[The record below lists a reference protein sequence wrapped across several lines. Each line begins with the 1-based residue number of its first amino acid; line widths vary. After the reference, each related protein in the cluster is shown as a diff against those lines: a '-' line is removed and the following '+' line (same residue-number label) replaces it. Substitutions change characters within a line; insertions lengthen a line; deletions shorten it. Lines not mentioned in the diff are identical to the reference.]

1 MQNYNYRL
9 LLQNEP
15 DNVDEAIKYHENRAE
30 ELHQIRALGFESIN
44 LFKQYK
50 LYKTEVDRIESF
62 VNCSKQQNQGQQSQQ
77 NQGQQSQQNQSQQN
91 QQSQHQNQHQQ
102 SQHHQNQHQNQHQ
115 QYPQVQQQHQN
126 NRQPLFTK
134 QTDPFDEQYNQPE
147 NNSYEDKKRNNERC
161 IKYCDDNFLKK
172 NFEYGK
178 RCIEYAIETDLPIP
192 GKVLDNTLVLKGFII
207 MVHQHYNDALLKNY
221 SHVYDGNH
229 LNVTLVD
236 ISDIDW
242 LNDISIDSTVP
253 LFIKK
258 FD

>member
-77 NQGQQSQQNQSQQN
+77 QQS
-91 QQSQHQNQHQQ
+91 QQSQHQQSQQ
-102 SQHHQNQHQNQHQ
+102 SQHQSQ
-115 QYPQVQQQHQN
+115 QYQQSQQSHQQHQN